1 MNKINRK
8 VEYALMGLKHMR
20 SKQPGELTSAK
31 EISLQY
37 GCPYEATS
45 KVLQV
50 LASSGLVRSEQGA
63 HGGYQLVRDLSKV
76 SMFELMEIM
85 GGPVEIA
92 KCIGAKDSIEK
103 SCDLHSTC
111 NVISPISILNRR
123 LIEFYKSLMLGDLL
137 DGRAHPRPQGSEV
150 RAAASQAFNEISA
163 LE

>member
-20 SKQPGELTSAK
+20 AKQPGELTSAK
-31 EISLQY
+31 EVSLQY

-50 LASSGLVRSEQGA
+50 LANSGLVRSEQGA
-63 HGGYQLVRDLSKV
+63 HGGYQLVRDLNKV
-76 SMFELMEIM
+76 SMYELMEIM

-92 KCIGAKDSIEK
+92 KCISGKVKEEK
-103 SCDLHSTC
+103 SCDLHGTC
-111 NVISPISILNRR
+111 NVMSPISILNRR
-123 LIEFYKSLMLGDLL
+123 LVEFYRSLMLGDLL
-137 DGRAHPRPQGSEV
+137 DGRSHPRAPGAEV
-150 RAAASQAFNEISA
+150 RAAASQAQNEIAA